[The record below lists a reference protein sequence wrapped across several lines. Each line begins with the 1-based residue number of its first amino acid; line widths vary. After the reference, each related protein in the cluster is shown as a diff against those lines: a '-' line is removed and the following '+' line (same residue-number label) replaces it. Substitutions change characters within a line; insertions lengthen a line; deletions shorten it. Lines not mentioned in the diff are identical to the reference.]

1 MPKAKNA
8 VSKVPSK
15 AKAAKTAAKKSKS
28 KSPSKKAGAKPKA
41 LKSSQSPKKSA
52 SKSPAKAKSPKK
64 EKKTQS
70 QPAGERKKPR
80 FKPGTVALREIRRY
94 QKSTALLIPK
104 APFLRLAKD
113 IAQSYD
119 PDLRFASQALY
130 ALQEAAEAYLVGIF
144 EDTQLC
150 AIHANR
156 VTIQKKDME
165 LARRIRG
172 DDQSDFRDTMP
183 KQGNEQF
190 LSLPYRNVQ
199 AGKKMLSS

>member
-8 VSKVPSK
+8 VSKQPSK
-15 AKAAKTAAKKSKS
+15 AKAAKKAAGKSKS
-28 KSPSKKAGAKPKA
+28 KSPNKKAGAKPKA
-41 LKSSQSPKKSA
+41 SQASTQPK
-52 SKSPAKAKSPKK
+52 SKSKSPKK
-64 EKKTQS
+64 EKKSQS

-94 QKSTALLIPK
+94 QKSTSLLIPK

-190 LSLPYRNVQ
+190 LSLPYSNVK

>member
-15 AKAAKTAAKKSKS
+15 AKAAKNAAKKSKS

-41 LKSSQSPKKSA
+41 AKSSQSPKKS
-52 SKSPAKAKSPKK
+52 PAKSKSPKK
-64 EKKTQS
+64 EKKSQS

-94 QKSTALLIPK
+94 QKSTSLLIPK

-156 VTIQKKDME
+156 VTIAKKDME

-172 DDQSDFRDTMP
+172 DDQTDFRDTMP

-190 LSLPYRNVQ
+190 LSLPYSNVK
-199 AGKKMLSS
+199 AGKKMLSSQIM